1 MPNFFK
7 PKHIAKRFSKFQNVW
22 YFNILVKKIL
32 DLEGDYKKLKNA
44 LNCFL
49 KASSQT
55 LELGFLSCKQNCVIS
70 AEYCFHFLMMT
81 PFSNKGERYDH
92 DKRNSQYES
101 IKGALELIQLWKKSD
116 LEEKFPSD
124 FVSRVSNFFKLRLL
138 IKGACMNVLNKSAY
152 DLCEIGF
159 MPAL

>member
-1 MPNFFK
+1 MPNFFQR
-7 PKHIAKRFSKFQNVW
+7 KHIAKRFSKFQNVW

-32 DLEGDYKKLKNA
+32 DLEGEWKRLKNA
-44 LNCFL
+44 LICFL

-55 LELGFLSCKQNCVIS
+55 FELGFLSCNQICVIS
-70 AEYCFHFLMMT
+70 VECCFHFLTMT

-101 IKGALELIQLWKKSD
+101 IKEALELIQLWKSSN

-124 FVSRVSNFFKLRLL
+124 FVSWVSNFFKLRLL
-138 IKGACMNVLNKSAY
+138 ITEACMKVLSRSPY
-152 DLCEIGF
+152 DLCKIRF
-159 MPAL
+159 MFAL